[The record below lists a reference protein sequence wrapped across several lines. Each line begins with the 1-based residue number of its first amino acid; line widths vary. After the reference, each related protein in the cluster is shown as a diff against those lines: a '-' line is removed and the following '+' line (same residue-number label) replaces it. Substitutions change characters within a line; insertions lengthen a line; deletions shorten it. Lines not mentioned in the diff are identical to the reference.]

1 MPTSSM
7 LAPLALDGAGLTLA
21 DVRRVALDYQP
32 VALAPSSREAMARS
46 RAYVERLLAEDR
58 VVYGVTT
65 GFGYFKNRRI
75 PQDAVETLQH
85 NLLRSH
91 AAGVGLALPT
101 DAVRA
106 MLLLRANALA
116 KGFSGIRPAV
126 VDLLVELINRR
137 VHPQIPSQGS
147 VGASGDL
154 APLSHLALVLI
165 GEGFAEFEGEILPG
179 GEALAA
185 AGLAPIQLSAKEG
198 LALINGTQAM
208 AGIGSLVLERAGHL
222 AKLADVACAMT
233 LDATLGS
240 NRAYLDFFHRVRPH
254 PGQMASARNL
264 GRLTEDSELIA
275 SHADCDRVQDA
286 YSLRCAPQ
294 VHGASRDAL
303 DHATRVFE
311 IELNAATDNPLIFP
325 DEDEVLTGGHF
336 HGQPLALAM
345 DFTAI
350 ALAEFANISERRT
363 ERLVN
368 AAYSNGLPMF
378 LAEEGGLNSG
388 YMIIQYTAAS
398 LVSENK
404 VLAHPSCVDS
414 IPTSAGQEDHV
425 SMGTT
430 SARKART
437 VLENAE
443 HVLAVELLCAAQ
455 GLDFRAP
462 LRPGPGVAAA
472 HAAIRQRVDHLGADR
487 YAREDIDRMVAMIR
501 DGSLLAA
508 VEAAVG
514 PLE

>member
-1 MPTSSM
+1 VINASTQ
-7 LAPLALDGAGLTLA
+7 APLALDGAGLSLA
-21 DVRRVALDYQP
+21 DVRRVAVEHQP
-32 VALAPSSREAMARS
+32 VSLTPESREAMARS
-46 RAYVERLLAEDR
+46 RAYVTKLLDEDR
-58 VVYGVTT
+58 VVYGITT

-75 PQDAVETLQH
+75 PQDAVEALQH

-91 AAGVGLALPT
+91 AAGVGPSLPT
-101 DAVRA
+101 DVVRA

-116 KGFSGIRPAV
+116 KGFSGVRPEV

-179 GEALAA
+179 GEALAR
-185 AGLAPIQLSAKEG
+185 AGLTPIQLSAKEG

-208 AGIGSLVLERAGHL
+208 AGIGSLVLEQARNL
-222 AKLADVACAMT
+222 TKLADIACAMS
-233 LDATLGS
+233 LEATLGS
-240 NRAYLDFFHRVRPH
+240 NRAYLDFFHQVRPH
-254 PGQMASARNL
+254 PGQLASARNL
-264 GRLTEDSELIA
+264 TRLTEGSGLIA
-275 SHADCDRVQDA
+275 SHAGCDRVQDA

-325 DEDEVLTGGHF
+325 DQDEVLTGGHF

-437 VLENAE
+437 VLGNLE
-443 HVLAVELLCAAQ
+443 HVLAVEFLCAAQ

-462 LRPGPGVAAA
+462 LKPGTGAYAA
-472 HAAIRQRVDHLGADR
+472 HQAIRKRIDHLSADR
-487 YAREDIDRMVAMIR
+487 YAREDIERMAEMIR

>member
-1 MPTSSM
+1 MTTLETLS
-7 LAPLALDGAGLTLA
+7 PLALDGEGLTLA
-21 DVRRVALDYQP
+21 DVRRVAVDHQP
-32 VALAPSSREAMARS
+32 VALTPRSREAMDRS
-46 RAYVERLLAEDR
+46 RAYVAKLLEEDR
-58 VVYGVTT
+58 VVYGITT

-75 PQDAVETLQH
+75 PQDAVEALQH

-91 AAGVGLALPT
+91 AAGVGTALPT
-101 DAVRA
+101 DVVRA

-116 KGFSGIRPAV
+116 KGYSGVRPLV

-165 GEGFAEFEGEILPG
+165 GEGFAELDGEILPG
-179 GEALAA
+179 AVALER
-185 AGLAPIQLSAKEG
+185 AGLEPIQLSAKEG

-208 AGIGSLVLERAGHL
+208 AGIGSLVLEQARNL
-222 AKLADVACAMT
+222 AKLADIACSMT
-233 LDATLGS
+233 LEATLGS
-240 NRAYLDFFHRVRPH
+240 NRAYLDFFHQVRPH
-254 PGQMASARNL
+254 PGQMTSARNL
-264 GRLTEDSELIA
+264 MRLTEGSGLIA
-275 SHADCDRVQDA
+275 SHAGCDRVQDA

-303 DHATRVFE
+303 EYATRVFE

-325 DEDEVLTGGHF
+325 DHDEVLTGGHF

-350 ALAEFANISERRT
+350 ALAEFASISERRT

-404 VLAHPSCVDS
+404 VLSHPACVDS

-437 VLENAE
+437 VLANVE
-443 HVLAVELLCAAQ
+443 HVLAVEFLCAAQ
-455 GLDFRAP
+455 GLDFRQP
-462 LRPGPGVAAA
+462 LKPGAGA
-472 HAAIRQRVDHLGADR
+472 HAAHKAIRRRVDHLSTDR

-501 DGSLLAA
+501 DGSLLQA
-508 VEAAVG
+508 VEAALG